1 MKWQRVRFVTDFART
16 TTLKTGRSKLQCLI
30 IEWAIQNVSNLPRC
44 WYLTIIRYV
53 VGKEKMVIR
62 VADLNIDVSNLFV
75 HIMDILM
82 SDIAHVVDNDQPP
95 T

>member
-1 MKWQRVRFVTDFART
+1 M
-16 TTLKTGRSKLQCLI
+16 
-30 IEWAIQNVSNLPRC
+30 
-44 WYLTIIRYV
+44 IIRDV
-53 VGKEKMVIR
+53 VNEEKMVNS
-62 VADLNIDVSNLFV
+62 VANLNIDVSNLFV